1 MKFSKIIILFLLLL
15 SSLFANQ
22 HKKLAYIVSDINIPF
37 WQIISKGI
45 KDKSNELGYEIH
57 IYSSNNLKK
66 NELENLASAISL
78 KIDGLIIS
86 PINSSTASTLLEIA
100 NMNKIPTIVADIGSD
115 SQNYLSFISSDNKK
129 GAYELGKILSK
140 YMKSLSWNKEGTVG
154 IIAIPQKRLNGK
166 DRTIGFIKA
175 LEEDNIKVSGMYQQ
189 VDFSYEETYNYSK
202 KLIDENKNLRAI
214 WLQGSDKYKG
224 ALDAIKKA
232 NKQNEIALI
241 CFDAEPEF
249 LEMIQNGDLVASAM
263 QQPYI
268 IGQEAVVTL
277 NNYFNNKEVKKEQ
290 KMEILSISKGPFI
303 ILCQLGK
310 IKNTKGHKDEN
321 RNRCRAIC

>member
-22 HKKLAYIVSDINIPF
+22 HKKLAYIVSDTTIPF
-37 WQIISKGI
+37 WKIMSKGI
-45 KDKSNELGYEIH
+45 KEKAVEFGYEID
-57 IYSSNNLKK
+57 IYNSNNLKK
-66 NELENLASAISL
+66 NELENMALAL
-78 KIDGLIIS
+78 DKKIDGLIIS

-166 DRTIGFIKA
+166 DRTIGFIQA

-249 LEMIQNGDLVASAM
+249 LEMIQNGNLVGSAM

-277 NNYFNNKEVKKEQ
+277 NNFFNNKYVEKEQ
-290 KMEILSISKGPFI
+290 KMGILAISKDNIDDKLKI
-303 ILCQLGK
+303 IKLNVLG
-310 IKNTKGHKDEN
+310 IKPDEK
-321 RNRCRAIC
+321 

>member
-1 MKFSKIIILFLLLL
+1 MKIFKIMVLLLFFISNL
-15 SSLFANQ
+15 YSNQ
-22 HKKLAYIVSDINIPF
+22 QKKLAYIVSDINIPF

-100 NMNKIPTIVADIGSD
+100 KMNKIPTIVADIGSD
-115 SQNYLSFISSDNKK
+115 SQDYLSFISSDNKK

-175 LEEDNIKVSGMYQQ
+175 FDEESIKVSGMYQQ

-290 KMEILSISKGPFI
+290 KMEILSISKENIDDKLKI
-303 ILCQLGK
+303 IKLNVLG
-310 IKNTKGHKDEN
+310 IKSDEK
-321 RNRCRAIC
+321 

>member
-1 MKFSKIIILFLLLL
+1 MKIFKIMVLLLFFISNL
-15 SSLFANQ
+15 YSNQ
-22 HKKLAYIVSDINIPF
+22 QKKLAYIVSDINIPF

-115 SQNYLSFISSDNKK
+115 SQDYLSFISSDNKK

-166 DRTIGFIKA
+166 DRTIGFIQA

-268 IGQEAVVTL
+268 IGQESVVSL

-290 KMEILSISKGPFI
+290 KMEILSISKENIDDKLKI
-303 ILCQLGK
+303 IKLNVLG
-310 IKNTKGHKDEN
+310 IKSDEK
-321 RNRCRAIC
+321 

>member
-1 MKFSKIIILFLLLL
+1 MKIFKIMVLLLFFISNL
-15 SSLFANQ
+15 YSNQ
-22 HKKLAYIVSDINIPF
+22 QKKLAYIVSDINIPF

-166 DRTIGFIKA
+166 DRTIGFIQA

-290 KMEILSISKGPFI
+290 KMEILSISKENIDDKLKI
-303 ILCQLGK
+303 IKLNVLG
-310 IKNTKGHKDEN
+310 IKYDEK
-321 RNRCRAIC
+321 

>member
-1 MKFSKIIILFLLLL
+1 MKIFKIMVLLLFFISNL
-15 SSLFANQ
+15 YSNQ
-22 HKKLAYIVSDINIPF
+22 QKKLAYIVSDINIPF

-100 NMNKIPTIVADIGSD
+100 KINNIPVVIADIGSNSKD
-115 SQNYLSFISSDNKK
+115 YVSFISSDNKK
-129 GAYELGKILSK
+129 GAYELGKILAK
-140 YMKSLSWNKEGTVG
+140 HMKNLSWNKEGTVG
-154 IIAIPQKRLNGK
+154 IISIPQKRTNGK
-166 DRTIGFIKA
+166 DRTLGFIQA
-175 LEEDNIKVSGMYQQ
+175 LDEESIKVSGFYQQ

-249 LEMIQNGDLVASAM
+249 LEMIQNGNLVGSAM
-263 QQPYI
+263 QQPYMM
-268 IGQEAVVTL
+268 GQEAVISL
-277 NNYFNNKEVKKEQ
+277 NNFFNNKYVEKEQ
-290 KMEILSISKGPFI
+290 KMGILAISKENIDDKLKI
-303 ILCQLGK
+303 IKLNVLG
-310 IKNTKGHKDEN
+310 IKYDEK
-321 RNRCRAIC
+321 

>member
-1 MKFSKIIILFLLLL
+1 MKIFKIMVLLLFFISNL
-15 SSLFANQ
+15 YSNQ
-22 HKKLAYIVSDINIPF
+22 QKKLAYIVSDINIPF

-115 SQNYLSFISSDNKK
+115 SQDYLSFISSDNKK

-166 DRTIGFIKA
+166 DRTIGFIQA

-290 KMEILSISKGPFI
+290 KMEILSISKENIDDKLKI
-303 ILCQLGK
+303 IKLNVLG
-310 IKNTKGHKDEN
+310 IKSDEK
-321 RNRCRAIC
+321 

>member
-1 MKFSKIIILFLLLL
+1 MKFSKIIILFLLFL

-22 HKKLAYIVSDINIPF
+22 HKRLAYIVSDTTIPF
-37 WQIISKGI
+37 WQIMSKGI
-45 KDKSNELGYEIH
+45 KEKSVEFGYEID
-57 IYSSNNLKK
+57 IYNSNNLKK
-66 NELENLASAISL
+66 NELENMALAL
-78 KIDGLIIS
+78 DKKIDGLIIS

-100 NMNKIPTIVADIGSD
+100 KMNKIPTIVADIGSD
-115 SQNYLSFISSDNKK
+115 SQDYLSFISSDNKK

-166 DRTIGFIKA
+166 DRTIGFIQA

-263 QQPYI
+263 QQPYMM
-268 IGQEAVVTL
+268 GQEAVISL
-277 NNYFNNKEVKKEQ
+277 NNFFNNKYVEKEQ
-290 KMEILSISKGPFI
+290 KIGILAISKENIDDKLKI
-303 ILCQLGK
+303 IKLNVLG
-310 IKNTKGHKDEN
+310 IKSDEK
-321 RNRCRAIC
+321 

>member
-1 MKFSKIIILFLLLL
+1 MKIFKIMVLLLFFISNL
-15 SSLFANQ
+15 YSNQ
-22 HKKLAYIVSDINIPF
+22 QKKIAYIVSDINIPF

-175 LEEDNIKVSGMYQQ
+175 LEEDNIKISGMYQQ

-268 IGQEAVVTL
+268 IGQEAVVTF

-290 KMEILSISKGPFI
+290 KMEILSISKENIDDKLKI
-303 ILCQLGK
+303 IKLNVLG
-310 IKNTKGHKDEN
+310 IKSDEK
-321 RNRCRAIC
+321 

>member
-1 MKFSKIIILFLLLL
+1 MRIFKIMVLLLFFISNL
-15 SSLFANQ
+15 YSNQ
-22 HKKLAYIVSDINIPF
+22 QKKLAYIVSDINIPF

-166 DRTIGFIKA
+166 DRTIGFIQA

-202 KLIDENKNLRAI
+202 KLIDENENLRAI

-277 NNYFNNKEVKKEQ
+277 NNYFNNKEVKKEK
-290 KMEILSISKGPFI
+290 KMEILSISKENIDDKLKI
-303 ILCQLGK
+303 IKLNVL
-310 IKNTKGHKDEN
+310 
-321 RNRCRAIC
+321 

>member
-166 DRTIGFIKA
+166 DRTIGFIQA

-290 KMEILSISKGPFI
+290 KMEILSISKENIDDKLKI
-303 ILCQLGK
+303 IKLNVLG
-310 IKNTKGHKDEN
+310 IKSDEK
-321 RNRCRAIC
+321 

>member
-1 MKFSKIIILFLLLL
+1 MRIFKIMVLLLFFISNL
-15 SSLFANQ
+15 YSNQ
-22 HKKLAYIVSDINIPF
+22 QKKLAYIVSDINIPF

-100 NMNKIPTIVADIGSD
+100 KMNKIPTIVADIGSD
-115 SQNYLSFISSDNKK
+115 SQDYLSFISSDNKK

-166 DRTIGFIKA
+166 DRTIGFIQA
-175 LEEDNIKVSGMYQQ
+175 LEEENIKVSGMYQQ

-268 IGQEAVVTL
+268 IGQEAVVTF

-290 KMEILSISKGPFI
+290 KMEILSISKENIDDKLKI
-303 ILCQLGK
+303 IKLNVLG
-310 IKNTKGHKDEN
+310 IKSYEK
-321 RNRCRAIC
+321 

>member
-1 MKFSKIIILFLLLL
+1 MKIFKIMVLLLFFISNL
-15 SSLFANQ
+15 YSNQ
-22 HKKLAYIVSDINIPF
+22 QKKLAYIVSDINIPF

-100 NMNKIPTIVADIGSD
+100 KMNKIPTIVADIGSD

-166 DRTIGFIKA
+166 DRTIGFIQA

-290 KMEILSISKGPFI
+290 KMEILSISKENIDDKLKI
-303 ILCQLGK
+303 IKLNVLG
-310 IKNTKGHKDEN
+310 IKSDEK
-321 RNRCRAIC
+321 

>member
-1 MKFSKIIILFLLLL
+1 MKIFKIMVLLLFFISNL
-15 SSLFANQ
+15 YSNQ
-22 HKKLAYIVSDINIPF
+22 QKKLAYIVSDINIPF

-202 KLIDENKNLRAI
+202 KLIDENENLRAI

-290 KMEILSISKGPFI
+290 KMEILSISKENIDDKLKI
-303 ILCQLGK
+303 IKLNVLG
-310 IKNTKGHKDEN
+310 IKSDEK
-321 RNRCRAIC
+321 

>member
-1 MKFSKIIILFLLLL
+1 MKIFKIMVLLLFFISNL
-15 SSLFANQ
+15 YSNQ
-22 HKKLAYIVSDINIPF
+22 QKKLAYIVSDINIPF

-100 NMNKIPTIVADIGSD
+100 KMNKIPTIVADIGSD
-115 SQNYLSFISSDNKK
+115 SQDYLSFISSDNKK

-166 DRTIGFIKA
+166 DRTIGFIQA

-263 QQPYI
+263 QQPYMM
-268 IGQEAVVTL
+268 GQEAVVTL

-290 KMEILSISKGPFI
+290 KMEILSISKENIDDKLKI
-303 ILCQLGK
+303 IKLNVLG
-310 IKNTKGHKDEN
+310 IKSDEK
-321 RNRCRAIC
+321 

>member
-1 MKFSKIIILFLLLL
+1 MRIFKIMVLLLFFISNL
-15 SSLFANQ
+15 YSNQ
-22 HKKLAYIVSDINIPF
+22 QKKLAYIVSDINIPF

-100 NMNKIPTIVADIGSD
+100 KMNKIPTIVADIGSD

-166 DRTIGFIKA
+166 DRTIGFIQA

-290 KMEILSISKGPFI
+290 KMEILSISKENIDDKLKI
-303 ILCQLGK
+303 IKLNVLG
-310 IKNTKGHKDEN
+310 IKSDEK
-321 RNRCRAIC
+321 

>member
-1 MKFSKIIILFLLLL
+1 MKIFKIMVLLLFFISNL
-15 SSLFANQ
+15 YSNQ
-22 HKKLAYIVSDINIPF
+22 QKKLAYIVSDINIPF

-100 NMNKIPTIVADIGSD
+100 KMNKIPTIVADIGSD
-115 SQNYLSFISSDNKK
+115 SQDYLSFISSDNKK

-290 KMEILSISKGPFI
+290 KMEILSISKENIDDKLKI
-303 ILCQLGK
+303 IKLNVLG
-310 IKNTKGHKDEN
+310 IKSDEK
-321 RNRCRAIC
+321 

>member
-1 MKFSKIIILFLLLL
+1 MRIFKIMVLLLFFISNL
-15 SSLFANQ
+15 YSNQ
-22 HKKLAYIVSDINIPF
+22 QKKLAYIVSDINIPF

-100 NMNKIPTIVADIGSD
+100 KMNKIPTIVADIGSD
-115 SQNYLSFISSDNKK
+115 SQDYLSFISSDNKK

-166 DRTIGFIKA
+166 DRTIGFIQA

-202 KLIDENKNLRAI
+202 KLIEENKNLRAI

-290 KMEILSISKGPFI
+290 KMEILSISKENIDDKLKI
-303 ILCQLGK
+303 IKLNVLG
-310 IKNTKGHKDEN
+310 IKSDEK
-321 RNRCRAIC
+321 

>member
-1 MKFSKIIILFLLLL
+1 MKFSKIIILFLLFL

-22 HKKLAYIVSDINIPF
+22 HKRLAYIVSDTTIPF
-37 WQIISKGI
+37 WQIMSKGI
-45 KDKSNELGYEIH
+45 KEKSVEFGYEID
-57 IYSSNNLKK
+57 IYNSNNLKK
-66 NELENLASAISL
+66 NELENMALAL
-78 KIDGLIIS
+78 DKKIDGLIIS

-166 DRTIGFIKA
+166 DRTLGFIQA
-175 LEEDNIKVSGMYQQ
+175 LDEESIKVSGFYQQ

-202 KLIDENKNLRAI
+202 KLIEENKNLRAI

-224 ALDAIKKA
+224 ALDAIKEA
-232 NKQNEIALI
+232 NKQKEIALI

-249 LEMIQNGDLVASAM
+249 LEMIQNGDLVGSAM
-263 QQPYI
+263 QQPYMM
-268 IGQEAVVTL
+268 GQEAVISL
-277 NNYFNNKEVKKEQ
+277 NNFLNNKYVEKEQ
-290 KMEILSISKGPFI
+290 KMGILAISKDNIDDKLKI
-303 ILCQLGK
+303 IKLNVLG
-310 IKNTKGHKDEN
+310 IKSDEK
-321 RNRCRAIC
+321 

>member
-1 MKFSKIIILFLLLL
+1 MKIFKIMVLLLFFISNL
-15 SSLFANQ
+15 YSNQ
-22 HKKLAYIVSDINIPF
+22 QKKLAYIVSDINIPF

-66 NELENLASAISL
+66 SELENLASAISL

-86 PINSSTASTLLEIA
+86 PINSSTAATLLEIA
-100 NMNKIPTIVADIGSD
+100 KMNKIPTIVADIGSD
-115 SQNYLSFISSDNKK
+115 SQDYLSFISSDNKK

-166 DRTIGFIKA
+166 DRTIGFIQA

-263 QQPYI
+263 QQPYMM
-268 IGQEAVVTL
+268 GQEAVISL

-290 KMEILSISKGPFI
+290 KMEILSISKENIDDKLKI
-303 ILCQLGK
+303 IKLNVLG
-310 IKNTKGHKDEN
+310 IKSDEK
-321 RNRCRAIC
+321 

>member
-1 MKFSKIIILFLLLL
+1 MKIFKIMVLLLFFISNL
-15 SSLFANQ
+15 YSNQ
-22 HKKLAYIVSDINIPF
+22 QKKLAYIVSDINIPF

-100 NMNKIPTIVADIGSD
+100 KMNKIPTIVADIGSD
-115 SQNYLSFISSDNKK
+115 SQDYLSFISSDNKK

-166 DRTIGFIKA
+166 DRTIGFIQA

-214 WLQGSDKYKG
+214 WLQGSYKYKG

-290 KMEILSISKGPFI
+290 KMEILSISKENIDDKLKI
-303 ILCQLGK
+303 IKLNVLG
-310 IKNTKGHKDEN
+310 IKSDEK
-321 RNRCRAIC
+321 

>member
-1 MKFSKIIILFLLLL
+1 MKIFKIMVLLLFFISNL
-15 SSLFANQ
+15 YSNQ
-22 HKKLAYIVSDINIPF
+22 QKKLAYIVSDINIPF

-100 NMNKIPTIVADIGSD
+100 KMNKIPTIVADIGSD
-115 SQNYLSFISSDNKK
+115 SQDYLSFISSDNKK

-166 DRTIGFIKA
+166 DRTLGFIQA
-175 LEEDNIKVSGMYQQ
+175 LDEESIKVSGFYQQ

-202 KLIDENKNLRAI
+202 KLIEENKNLRAI

-290 KMEILSISKGPFI
+290 KMEILSISKENIDDKLKI
-303 ILCQLGK
+303 IKLNVLG
-310 IKNTKGHKDEN
+310 IKSDEK
-321 RNRCRAIC
+321 

>member
-1 MKFSKIIILFLLLL
+1 MKIFKIMVLLLFFISNL
-15 SSLFANQ
+15 YSNQ
-22 HKKLAYIVSDINIPF
+22 QKKLAYIVSDINIPF

-115 SQNYLSFISSDNKK
+115 SQDYLSFISSDNKK

-166 DRTIGFIKA
+166 DRTIGFIQA

-263 QQPYI
+263 QQPYMM
-268 IGQEAVVTL
+268 GQEAVISL
-277 NNYFNNKEVKKEQ
+277 NNFFNNKYVEKEQ
-290 KMEILSISKGPFI
+290 KMGILAISKENIDDKLKI
-303 ILCQLGK
+303 IKLNVLG
-310 IKNTKGHKDEN
+310 IKSDEK
-321 RNRCRAIC
+321 

>member
-1 MKFSKIIILFLLLL
+1 MKIFKIMVLLLFFISNL
-15 SSLFANQ
+15 YSNQ
-22 HKKLAYIVSDINIPF
+22 QKKLAYIVSDINIPF

-100 NMNKIPTIVADIGSD
+100 KMNKIPTIVADIGSD
-115 SQNYLSFISSDNKK
+115 SQDYLSFISSDNKK

-166 DRTIGFIKA
+166 DRTIGFIQA

-202 KLIDENKNLRAI
+202 KLIDENENLRAI

-290 KMEILSISKGPFI
+290 KMEILSISKENIDDKLKI
-303 ILCQLGK
+303 IKLNVLG
-310 IKNTKGHKDEN
+310 IKSDEK
-321 RNRCRAIC
+321 

>member
-1 MKFSKIIILFLLLL
+1 MKIFKIMVLLLFFISNL
-15 SSLFANQ
+15 YSNQ
-22 HKKLAYIVSDINIPF
+22 QKKLAYIVSDINIPF

-100 NMNKIPTIVADIGSD
+100 KMNKIPTIVADIGSD
-115 SQNYLSFISSDNKK
+115 SQDYLSFISSDNKK

-166 DRTIGFIKA
+166 DRTIGFIQA

-189 VDFSYEETYNYSK
+189 VDVSYEETYNYSK

-290 KMEILSISKGPFI
+290 KMEILSISKENIDDKLKI
-303 ILCQLGK
+303 IKLNVLG
-310 IKNTKGHKDEN
+310 IKSDEK
-321 RNRCRAIC
+321 

>member
-1 MKFSKIIILFLLLL
+1 MRIFKIMVLLLFFISNL
-15 SSLFANQ
+15 YSNQ
-22 HKKLAYIVSDINIPF
+22 QKKLAYIVSDINIPF

-100 NMNKIPTIVADIGSD
+100 KMNKIPTIVADIGSD
-115 SQNYLSFISSDNKK
+115 SQDYLSFISSDNKK

-166 DRTIGFIKA
+166 DRTIGFIQA

-202 KLIDENKNLRAI
+202 KLIDENENLRAI

-290 KMEILSISKGPFI
+290 KMEILSISKENIDDKLKI
-303 ILCQLGK
+303 IKLNVLG
-310 IKNTKGHKDEN
+310 IKSDEK
-321 RNRCRAIC
+321 

>member
-100 NMNKIPTIVADIGSD
+100 KMNKIPTIVADIGSD
-115 SQNYLSFISSDNKK
+115 SQDYLSFISSDNKK

-166 DRTIGFIKA
+166 DRTIVFIQA

-290 KMEILSISKGPFI
+290 KMEILSISKENIDDKLKI
-303 ILCQLGK
+303 IKLNVLG
-310 IKNTKGHKDEN
+310 IKSDEK
-321 RNRCRAIC
+321 

>member
-1 MKFSKIIILFLLLL
+1 MKIFKIMVLLLFFISNL
-15 SSLFANQ
+15 YSNQ
-22 HKKLAYIVSDINIPF
+22 QRKLAYIVSDINIPF

-166 DRTIGFIKA
+166 DRTIGFIQA

-290 KMEILSISKGPFI
+290 KMEILSISKENIDDKLKI
-303 ILCQLGK
+303 IKLNVLG
-310 IKNTKGHKDEN
+310 IKSDEK
-321 RNRCRAIC
+321 

>member
-290 KMEILSISKGPFI
+290 KMEILSISKENIDDKLKI
-303 ILCQLGK
+303 IKLNVLG
-310 IKNTKGHKDEN
+310 IKSDEK
-321 RNRCRAIC
+321 